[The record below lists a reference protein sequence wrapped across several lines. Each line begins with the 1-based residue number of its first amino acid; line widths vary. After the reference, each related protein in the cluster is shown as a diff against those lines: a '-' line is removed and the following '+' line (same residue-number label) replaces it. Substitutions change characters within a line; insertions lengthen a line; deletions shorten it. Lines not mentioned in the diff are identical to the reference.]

1 MLVSTKKRKYFKDD
15 GTGVSKSS
23 QAFLVKWFDPKRATV
38 SYEGPYSNEK
48 DAYDILH
55 SYLKHG
61 ICCWII
67 NYDG

>member
-23 QAFLVKWFDPKRATV
+23 PAFLVKWYDPKRAAI
-38 SYEGPYSNEK
+38 SYDGPFSNEK
-48 DAYDILH
+48 DACELLR